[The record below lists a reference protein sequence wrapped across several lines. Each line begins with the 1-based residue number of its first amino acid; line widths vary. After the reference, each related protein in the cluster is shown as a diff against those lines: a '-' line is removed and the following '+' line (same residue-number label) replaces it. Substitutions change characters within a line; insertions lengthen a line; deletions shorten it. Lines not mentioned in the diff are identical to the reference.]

1 MFQRFHNSGRRV
13 CGSPRTT
20 RSCVDDSTLL
30 MLAERVVIDSR
41 RKLGRSNEDEY
52 HGTAKYDCI
61 RKNARSP
68 ETIHADPV
76 FVDVLVK

>member
-1 MFQRFHNSGRRV
+1 
-13 CGSPRTT
+13 
-20 RSCVDDSTLL
+20 